1 MGMLKKLLA
10 ALVLIFVV
18 VASYGYLAGSG
29 LIGKHQDVGV
39 VASSEVPIEVVAQR
53 LDAKSLAAANLNVES
68 SKHILFG
75 DFHVHTTF
83 SNDAYTAAMPIMGGE
98 GVHPPADACDYAR
111 YCSALDFWSIND
123 HAVSLSSQRWQE
135 TKDSIRQCNA
145 VTDSANPDVVAFL
158 GFEWTNAN
166 PATAKKHWGHK
177 NVIYKSIDDENVAAR
192 PVYAEAEIGPSA
204 FNAPF
209 MDRALLALAKFPN
222 NQEYI
227 DYNLY
232 LREMEEEAIC
242 PKGINTNDLPLDCK
256 EGAGTPAELF
266 TKLDE
271 AGHEAIV
278 IPHGNTWGLYTP
290 AETTWDKQLV
300 GANQDESRQYMIE
313 VFSGHGNSE
322 EYREFISVERD
333 ENGVAR
339 CAPVQDD
346 FLPMCQQAAN
356 IVMQRC
362 LDDGEQVAE
371 CEQRAEVAR
380 NNAAQSVFPF
390 ATVTRTTIE
399 EWLDADQ
406 CRDCFLPSYNYRPG
420 GSAQYAMALGNFD
433 DPDNIRRFRFAMMA
447 SSDNHKARPGTGYKE
462 YGRRKNAETFVVMD
476 KFTKDMLDAQRP
488 PKQSSSIEV
497 LGGQLPSLGAGQ
509 PLAERASGFFMTG
522 GLIAVHSESRQ
533 RESIWNALAQKEIYA
548 TSGDRI
554 LLWFDMLNP
563 DLAQENVI
571 APMGAELTISHNP
584 VFRVRAAGAFKQLPG
599 CPEYSVN
606 AVGEDRLERLCMNEC
621 YNPSSERKI
630 ISRIE
635 IVRVKPQM
643 SPDESI
649 GDLIEDVW
657 LTHDCPVDQSGC
669 EFEFTDSD
677 FNESGRETVYYA
689 RAIQEPSLAVS
700 ADPLRCEY
708 DDNGQCIKVN
718 SCSDANPN
726 MTVDDDCLSPTEERA
741 WSSPIFVSYQ

>member
-1 MGMLKKLLA
+1 MLKKFVI
-10 ALVLIFVV
+10 ALVLLVV
-18 VASYGYLAGSG
+18 IITVYGYLAGSG
-29 LIGKHQDVGV
+29 LIGKHQAVGI
-39 VASSEVPIEVVAQR
+39 VANSEVPAKVVAQR
-53 LDAKSLAAANLNVES
+53 LGAKALAAANLNVTS
-68 SKHILFG
+68 SKQILFG

-98 GVHPPADACDYAR
+98 GSKPPADACDYAR

-123 HAVSLSSQRWQE
+123 HAVSLSSKRWQE

-145 VTDSANPDVVAFL
+145 VTDPANPDVVAFL
-158 GFEWTNAN
+158 GFEWTHAN
-166 PATAKKHWGHK
+166 PATASKHWGHK
-177 NVIYKSIDDENVAAR
+177 NVIYKSIEEENVAAR
-192 PVYAEAEIGPSA
+192 PVYAEAELGPSA

-209 MDRALLALAKFPN
+209 IDRALLALAKLPN
-222 NQEYI
+222 NDEYI

-232 LREMEEEAIC
+232 LREMEEEPTC
-242 PKGINTNDLPLDCK
+242 PKGVHTNDLPLDCK
-256 EGAGTPAELF
+256 EGAATPAELF
-266 TKLDE
+266 TKLDD

-278 IPHGNTWGLYTP
+278 IPHGNAWGLYTP
-290 AETTWDKQLV
+290 PETTWDKQLV

-322 EYREFISVERD
+322 EYREFTSIVRD

-339 CAPVQDD
+339 CAPIQDD

-356 IVMQRC
+356 IIMQRC
-362 LDDGEQVAE
+362 LDDDEAVAE

-462 YGRRKNAETFVVMD
+462 YGRRQNAETFVVTD
-476 KFTKDMLDAQRP
+476 DFAKAQLDAQRP
-488 PKQSSSIEV
+488 RKQSSSIAV
-497 LGGQLPSLGAGQ
+497 LGSQLPSLGAGQ

-522 GLIAVHSESRQ
+522 GLVAVHAENRQ
-533 RESIWNALAQKEIYA
+533 RESIWNALEQKEIYA

-563 DLAQENVI
+563 DLEQTNVI
-571 APMGAELTISHNP
+571 APMGAELTINHNP
-584 VFRVRAAGAFKQLPG
+584 TFRVRAAGAFKQLPG
-599 CPEYSVN
+599 CPDYSVN

-621 YNPSSERKI
+621 YNPSRERKI

-635 IVRVKPQM
+635 IIRVKPQM
-643 SPDESI
+643 TPDENVAE
-649 GDLIEDVW
+649 LIEDVW
-657 LTHDCPVDQSGC
+657 LTHQCTADESGC
-669 EFEFTDSD
+669 EFEFTDSE
-677 FNESGRETVYYA
+677 FNDSGRETVYYA
-689 RAIQEPSLAVS
+689 RAIQQPSLAVN
-700 ADPLRCEY
+700 ADPMRCEY

-726 MTVDDDCLSPTEERA
+726 MTFDDDCLSPTEERA
-741 WSSPIFVSYQ
+741 WSSPIFLNYQ